1 MSADYTFKV
10 LMLGEASVGKTTLT
24 HKYIRGIFI
33 DNPRLTIGVDF
44 FTKKIRIN
52 DKKISL
58 QIWDFGGEERFRFL
72 LPTYTKGSNAAYFLY
87 DITSKNSLDS
97 IGDWLEI
104 VRENAGNIP
113 IILVGT
119 KLDLEEYR
127 QVDYSYAEKI
137 KEKFAL
143 AGHIE
148 VSAKT
153 GKNIEESFKMMVK
166 ILMKQIG
173 ALH

>member
-1 MSADYTFKV
+1 MPADYTFKV

-24 HKYIRGIFI
+24 HKYIRGVFV

-52 DKKISL
+52 EKKISL

-72 LPTYTKGSNAAYFLY
+72 LPTYTKGSNAAFFLY
-87 DITSKNSLDS
+87 DITSKKSLDT
-97 IGDWLEI
+97 IGDWLSI

-113 IILVGT
+113 ILLVGS
-119 KLDLEEYR
+119 KLDLEDHRKVSFE
-127 QVDYSYAEKI
+127 YAEKVS
-137 KEKFAL
+137 EKFAL
-143 AGHIE
+143 ADHIE

-153 GKNIEESFKMMVK
+153 GENIEESFKTMVRM
-166 ILMKQIG
+166 LMKNAG
-173 ALH
+173 FEA